1 MDMSSID
8 AVIALRTQFPDA
20 RIIILSTFDCGAEI
34 HRALA
39 AGARSYML
47 KTISPMEMAETIRG
61 VHAGS
66 CAIPREVAT
75 YLVEHLEDEP
85 LTVAIALQRRLIQL

>member
-1 MDMSSID
+1 
-8 AVIALRTQFPDA
+8 
-20 RIIILSTFDCGAEI
+20 
-34 HRALA
+34 
-39 AGARSYML
+39 ML

-66 CAIPREVAT
+66 RAIPREVAT